1 MVAGTAPVNV
11 SGRLSRFF
19 VDYDRRG
26 QSAGDHTR
34 SRLGRSGMGCVRA
47 SPDMTA

>member
-1 MVAGTAPVNV
+1 MVEQEATVALGRVGLHGMVAGTAPVNV

-26 QSAGDHTR
+26 QSAG
-34 SRLGRSGMGCVRA
+34 
-47 SPDMTA
+47 